1 MCTREVDIQNERQD
15 GEMRVTQEADYA
27 IRICLILDSLG
38 RKAGAAEIAD
48 VACITPKIALKV
60 LRKLNGAGYVRSYKG
75 VQGGYELARSGDE
88 IKVLELVET
97 IDGPVMISKCLDCE
111 HDCSRNPCKT
121 ECKMHIAFGEINKKL
136 IENLGTITVRMLHD
150 ESVSAADITDIIN
163 KNYNI

>member
-1 MCTREVDIQNERQD
+1 
-15 GEMRVTQEADYA
+15 MRVTQEADYA

-38 RKAGAAEIAD
+38 KKTGASEIAD
-48 VACITPKIALKV
+48 IACITPKIALKV
-60 LRKLNGAGYVRSYKG
+60 LRKLCTAGFVKSYKG
-75 VQGGYELARSGDE
+75 VQGGYELTRSGDE
-88 IKVLELVET
+88 IKILDLVET

-121 ECKMHIAFGEINKKL
+121 ECRMHIAFGEINKKL

-150 ESVSAADITDIIN
+150 KSVSDADIADIIN